1 MPNVSVYMKDTFLQS
16 LDKAAPRNRSAFIEH
31 ALEDRFYLAK
41 QKKIRCKQCGKPITR
56 ADSGVVSWYEKHTK
70 GGRKV
75 FGFAIHHGRVTA
87 RDGRGPS
94 CDDDREQRL
103 KISSD
108 VLGQWKPLEVL
119 LTPQG
124 FMNFIFNQMQG
135 WDSGAVLEDFEG
147 LWEVLAEL
155 SRFVFRRSTTSELE
169 CWQRFSMLLP
179 DSKGSSRG

>member
-1 MPNVSVYMKDTFLQS
+1 MPNVSVYMKDTFLKS

-56 ADSGVVSWYEKHTK
+56 ADSGTVSWYEEHTK

-75 FGFAIHHGRVTA
+75 FGFAIHHGR
-87 RDGRGPS
+87 GLS

-108 VLGQWKPLEVL
+108 VLGQWRPLEVL
-119 LTPQG
+119 LTPKG

-147 LWEVLAEL
+147 LWEVIAEL

-169 CWQRFSMLLP
+169 CWQSFSIWLP